1 MTTFGFGN
9 GKDPVAAHQHI
20 NGGGWVADTAT
31 VADTAYV
38 GPNAK
43 VYGIARVSGN
53 ATVSGDARVYGTA
66 LVSDNAWVYG
76 NATVLGTAKVYGN
89 AWVYGDARVSGNAT
103 VSGDAMVL
111 KTPPRVSRSDG
122 YDFIVVPC
130 ADNQCRV
137 IAGCRY
143 FTFDEAYEHWNKN
156 HSNYDETVDI
166 LDYLKKRRKKSYV
179 DSKSD

>member
-1 MTTFGFGN
+1 MTTFGFGDC
-9 GKDPVAAHQHI
+9 KDPVAAHQHI

-43 VYGIARVSGN
+43 VYGI
-53 ATVSGDARVYGTA
+53 
-66 LVSDNAWVYG
+66 
-76 NATVLGTAKVYGN
+76 
-89 AWVYGDARVSGNAT
+89 ARVSGNAT